1 MPDKKPKVVIVV
13 SSNEEI
19 FKDIN
24 KLFEDM
30 EKYVAETT
38 KKSGFNDTLNYIVNL
53 HMTFLQVLNIM
64 ISTYLKSFYE
74 AMDEIRKETSED

>member
-13 SSNEEI
+13 GSNEEI

-38 KKSGFNDTLNYIVNL
+38 KKSGFTDTLNYIVNL

>member
-1 MPDKKPKVVIVV
+1 MSDKKPKVVIVV

-30 EKYVAETT
+30 EKYVSETT
-38 KKSGFNDTLNYIVNL
+38 KKSGFADTLNYIVNL